1 MSDIIFSGVHIDRQS
16 TLRSD
21 PVALA
26 TARANPATRYVA
38 IWHGRC
44 LVNKTRVALLTA
56 DNISAYAENQE
67 HCTFLGKYDEGYI
80 FTLAIETPDAP
91 DFGTYLQF
99 IGLREISTRLD
110 ASHASLAAYARAII
124 AWQNNHQHCGICG
137 APNNTT
143 EGGFVMACSDSACG
157 HRSFPRLDPAVIV
170 LVHHNDHALLG
181 RQTNWPER
189 RFSTIAG
196 FVEPGESLEDAV
208 CREVAEETNIKVGA
222 ATYIASQPWP
232 FPAAL
237 MIGFQAQGMS
247 TDIKL
252 NDGELAEARW
262 VSRQEIA
269 SGDIILSPKISVAY
283 HLIETW
289 FNQYDGPT
297 LTELNLPE
305 VPFQVPRPI
314 DTVAAEQDNKDL
326 N

>member
-16 TLRSD
+16 TLRND

-26 TARANPATRYVA
+26 SAHANTATRYVA

-44 LVNKTRVALLTA
+44 LVNETSVALLTA
-56 DNISAYAENQE
+56 DIISADTNHHE
-67 HCTFLGKYDEGYI
+67 HCIFLGKRNDSFI
-80 FTLAIETPDAP
+80 FALAIDAP
-91 DFGTYLQF
+91 DEPDFGANFQF
-99 IGLREISTRLD
+99 D
-110 ASHASLAAYARAII
+110 ASIASLAAFARAMV
-124 AWQNNHQHCGICG
+124 AWQNNHQYCGICG
-137 APNNTT
+137 TQNNTT

-181 RQTNWPER
+181 RQANWPER

-222 ATYIASQPWP
+222 STYVASQPWP

-237 MIGFQAQGMS
+237 MIGFLAEGLS
-247 TDIKL
+247 TSIKL

-297 LTELNLPE
+297 LAELNLPE
-305 VPFQVPRPI
+305 VPFRVPRPI
-314 DTVAAEQDNKDL
+314 NGAKAE
-326 N
+326 

>member
-1 MSDIIFSGVHIDRQS
+1 MSDIIFSGIHIDRQS

-21 PVALA
+21 SVALA
-26 TARANPATRYVA
+26 TARADPATRYMA

-44 LVNKTRVALLTA
+44 LVIETHVALLTA
-56 DNISAYAENQE
+56 EEVSACVENLE
-67 HCTFLGKYDEGYI
+67 HCTFLGKRGDGYI
-80 FTLAIETPDAP
+80 FALAIETPDEP
-91 DFGTYLQF
+91 DFGANSQF
-99 IGLREISTRLD
+99 IGLREISTRLE
-110 ASHASLAAYARAII
+110 ASDASLAAFARAMV
-124 AWQNNHQHCGICG
+124 AWQNTHQHCGICG
-137 APNNTT
+137 THNNAS
-143 EGGFVMACSDSACG
+143 EGGFVMACTDSACG

-181 RQTNWPER
+181 RQANWPER

-222 ATYIASQPWP
+222 STYIASQPWP

-237 MIGFQAQGMS
+237 MIGFHAEGIS

-252 NDGELAEARW
+252 NDKELQEARW
-262 VSRQEIA
+262 VSRQDIA
-269 SGDIILSPKISVAY
+269 SGDIILSPKFSVAY

-297 LTELNLPE
+297 LAELNLPE
-305 VPFQVPRPI
+305 VPFRVPRPI
-314 DTVAAEQDNKDL
+314 DKV
-326 N
+326 